1 VFVSVI
7 KKDKTLKGAITLPPS
22 KSISNRL
29 LIIKAI
35 CRKDFEIQ
43 NISNSS
49 DTKGLQN
56 ILQSPSKIIDAGDAG
71 TAYRF
76 LTAYLCLTEG
86 EKILTGSERMKKR
99 PVGALVNALKEIG
112 AHIEFT
118 ESENYP
124 PLIIHGGNI
133 KGGEISVDASISSQ
147 FISALLLIAPAL
159 KDGLKLH
166 LYGSKVSEP
175 YIDMTLKLMAEFGIK
190 FEKNI
195 DSITVSP
202 QQYQVKDIEVESDW
216 SSAAFF
222 YQMAALADNRLELR
236 LKGLKKSSIQGDKII
251 ADLIYYFRVDT
262 TYEEGGILL
271 TKGKE
276 HIPKLRFNFSSYP
289 DLVPSLLVTCAATG
303 VKTEVWGIDHLRI
316 KETDRI
322 AALQKELGKTG
333 VRFYE
338 QEGNFICEGKMHP
351 ADYLINTYNDHRMA
365 MAFAP
370 LAVLFGKIDIENADV
385 VKKSYPLFWDDLRSL
400 GFEVR

>member
-1 VFVSVI
+1 VFISVI

-29 LIIKAI
+29 LIIRAI
-35 CRKDFEIQ
+35 SGKDFEIK
-43 NISNSS
+43 NISHST
-49 DTKGLQN
+49 DTQVLQH
-56 ILQSPSKIIDAGDAG
+56 ILQTKSTVVDVGDAG

-118 ESENYP
+118 ENENYP
-124 PLIIHGGNI
+124 PLLIHGGTL

-147 FISALLLIAPAL
+147 FISALLLIAPSL
-159 KDGLKLH
+159 RDGLKVH

-175 YIDMTLKLMAEFGIK
+175 YIDMTLKLMAEFGIN
-190 FEKNI
+190 FEKDI
-195 DSITVSP
+195 DTITISP
-202 QQYQVKDIEVESDW
+202 QQYRIKDIEVEGDW

-222 YQMAALADNRLELR
+222 YQMAALADNSLELY

-251 ADLIYYFRVDT
+251 ADLMYYFRVDT
-262 TYEEGGILL
+262 TYENDGILL

-289 DLVPSLLVTCAATG
+289 DIVPSLLINCAATG
-303 VKTEVWGIDHLRI
+303 VKAEVWGIEHLRI

-322 AALQKELGKTG
+322 TALQRELAKTG

-338 QEGNFICEGKMHP
+338 QEGNFVCEGKMHT

-370 LAVLFGKIDIENADV
+370 LALLFGKIEIENADV
-385 VKKSYPLFWDDLRSL
+385 VKKSYPSFWDDLGNL
-400 GFEVR
+400 GFEIK